1 MTQRRQERIR
11 TVVSQRQRDL
21 IVVLEDLH
29 DPHNAEAIFRSC
41 DAFGVQQ
48 VWLIFDQE
56 KPFSPKKIGK
66 ASSAS
71 ANKWLDFT
79 IFSSTKTALTKL
91 KRAGF
96 ELLATVIDA
105 RGESI
110 FQAQLT
116 QKEKLALLVGNEY
129 RGLSPVAQELADR
142 LITIP
147 MRGMVQSLNVSVA
160 TAIFLFEITR
170 QRGKTG
176 KNWSLS
182 PEDQVKLVADFSQR

>member
-116 QKEKLALLVGNEY
+116 QEEKLALLVGNEY